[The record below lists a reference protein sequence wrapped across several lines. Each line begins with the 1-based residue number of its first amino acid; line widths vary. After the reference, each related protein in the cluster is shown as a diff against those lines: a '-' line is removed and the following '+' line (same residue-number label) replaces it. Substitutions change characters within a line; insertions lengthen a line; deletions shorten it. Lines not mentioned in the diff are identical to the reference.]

1 MSKLQS
7 EKAIDMK
14 TRKNELDVD
23 FIGGAG
29 PLTKEEEKRISE
41 VIRALKAKRLSSH
54 RSTKRKVT
62 KKKETV

>member
-1 MSKLQS
+1 
-7 EKAIDMK
+7 MK

-41 VIRALKAKRLSSH
+41 VIKALKAKRLTSSKP
-54 RSTKRKVT
+54 TARKTT
-62 KKKETV
+62 KKKITA